1 MCGSMKGSMIEKHSL
16 WSEEYPNIKFT
27 LHYKPYKYQFG
38 SVKAAMLL
46 TEDVLDKLSVS
57 LMGEELDT
65 MQKLYH
71 QALKLELE
79 FFLSLPVDQ
88 QTVFPLSK
96 QHIST

>member
-1 MCGSMKGSMIEKHSL
+1 
-16 WSEEYPNIKFT
+16 
-27 LHYKPYKYQFG
+27 
-38 SVKAAMLL
+38 MLL